1 MIENMKNDELNMFEI
16 EIGSSRHVFLDER
29 WKCSNACDSFSR
41 LYYIRSGKGFL
52 KYNGK
57 TVEMK
62 GGNVYLIPANCEFS
76 YGCESLEKLYFHI
89 SILTVEKYDLL
100 SGVNRICEL
109 PFSKQEFS
117 KLLDCYVSDNYFDFL
132 TLKMIIYKTVI
143 DCCKKYGFKKVLVK
157 EYSETVERIM
167 TYIQKNAKINLSVS
181 KISKSLFISESKIRK
196 IFKEET
202 GVTVG
207 RYVDDLI
214 FLKAKRLLGQ
224 KEYSIRDIS
233 LKLGF
238 CDQFYFSR
246 RFKEKYGKTP
256 SEYRKELFIYY

>member
-1 MIENMKNDELNMFEI
+1 MIEKMRNAEIKMFEM
-16 EIGSSRHVFLDER
+16 EIGSSGYMFLDEQ

-41 LYYIRSGKGFL
+41 LYYIRNGKGFL
-52 KYNGK
+52 KYKGK

-76 YGCESLEKLYFHI
+76 YGCESIEKLYFHI

-109 PFSKQEFS
+109 PFSEQEFS
-117 KLLDCYVSDNYFDFL
+117 QLLECYASDNYFDFVK
-132 TLKMIIYKTVI
+132 LKMILYKTVL
-143 DCCKKYGFKKVLVK
+143 DCCEQYGFKKVLVK

-167 TYIQKNAKINLSVS
+167 TYIQHNAKINLSVS
-181 KISKSLFISESKIRK
+181 EISRSLFLSESKVRK
-196 IFKEET
+196 IFKDET
-202 GVTVG
+202 GITVG
-207 RYVDDLI
+207 RYVDDQI
-214 FLKAKRLLGQ
+214 FLKAKSLLRQ
-224 KEYSIRDIS
+224 KENTIRDIS
-233 LKLGF
+233 LELGF

-256 SEYRKELFIYY
+256 SEYKKELLNFC